1 MGLAKATSPG
11 VLTRAMYKVNWDF
24 LSTSEL
30 TALYNKVNDMLT
42 QQPMGLYNAVFQIF
56 GQDMANNM
64 VKKEQIFGPRNI

>member
-11 VLTRAMYKVNWDF
+11 VLTRAMYKVKWDF

-42 QQPMGLYNAVFQIF
+42 QQPMRLYNAVFQIF
-56 GQDMANNM
+56 GRDMADNM
-64 VKKEQIFGPRNI
+64 VKKGQIFGPHNI